1 MEVCAPRTRITT
13 WLASV
18 NADGR
23 RGVALLAL
31 LGLLV
36 GLSLGGEPFRR
47 ALRYDRSAIAGG
59 QGWRL
64 LTGHLV
70 HFDLHHALLNACGA
84 LLMWGLFARDY
95 SLPKWGLILLAS
107 LVAIDAGFWWRDPA
121 LEWYVGASGL
131 LHGVMAAGTVAHLRR
146 GDPDGWLLAG
156 FLVLKLVWEQTH
168 GPLPFSGPGTP
179 VVVDAHLYGALAGGL
194 CAVALRPRP
203 ESL

>member
-1 MEVCAPRTRITT
+1 MEVSAPRTRLTG

-18 NADGR
+18 NGDGR
-23 RGVALLAL
+23 RGLGLLAL
-31 LGLLV
+31 LGLLL
-36 GLSLGGEPFRR
+36 GLGLGGEPLRR
-47 ALRYDRSAIAGG
+47 TLRYDRAAIAAGEA
-59 QGWRL
+59 WRL
-64 LTGHLV
+64 FTGHLV
-70 HFDLHHALLNACGA
+70 HLDLRHALLNGCGA
-84 LLMWGLFARDY
+84 ALMWALFARDY
-95 SLPKWGLILLAS
+95 TAQRWGLIVLAS
-107 LVAIDAGFWWRDPA
+107 MLAIDAGFWWRDPA

-168 GPLPFSGPGTP
+168 GALPFSGPGTP

-194 CAVALRPRP
+194 CALAMRPRP